1 VDQTARQVNENKPE
15 HMRTLKDFIGL
26 HRGETAW
33 IFGKGPSLST
43 FDFKTAGKLRFAIN
57 DVIAH
62 IPDCQYGF
70 ANDGVAKWADVYKP
84 GQVLFQ
90 PSRCLHEYDS
100 TKPGAVACEV
110 VTYRDDSDDTR
121 LLCQPEQLAEC
132 LTIRRGT
139 LGSALQILRIMGI
152 QSVHMVGIDGGGTHA
167 EGFEWKTRL
176 RHDHAKDYNAIRSAA
191 IDAAF
196 IMGIALRFHN
206 HDNTMETN
214 GRVFV
219 KMTRNCFAEAKPY
232 FIGEV
237 ASFSPKIA
245 GELISNRAAELF
257 SPPVQTPIEAAIL
270 PATAET
276 ATLPPA
282 KRAAKKARK

>member
-1 VDQTARQVNENKPE
+1 VDQAARQVNENKPN
-15 HMRTLKDFIGL
+15 HMRSLRDFIGI
-26 HRGETAW
+26 HSGGTAW

-70 ANDGVAKWADVYKP
+70 ANDGVAKWFDAYQP

-100 TKPGAVACEV
+100 TKPDAVACEV
-110 VTYRDDSDDTR
+110 VTFKDGSDDYR
-121 LLCQPEQLAEC
+121 LALPPEQLAEE

-152 QSVHMVGIDGGGTHA
+152 RTVHMVGIDGGGTHA
-167 EGFEWKTRL
+167 EGYEWKTRL

-196 IMGIALRFHN
+196 IMGMTLKFHN
-206 HDNTMETN
+206 QDHTMETN
-214 GRVFV
+214 GRIFV
-219 KMTRNCFAEAKPY
+219 RLTRNCFAESKPY
-232 FIGEV
+232 ADGEI
-237 ASFSPKIA
+237 ASFSPKVA
-245 GELISNRAAELF
+245 NDLISNRCAEPF
-257 SPPVQTPIEAAIL
+257 SPPVQTPIEAAVL

-282 KRAAKKARK
+282 KPAAKKARK